1 MTTTLRTSPRNH
13 SEVKRLTAPQI
24 VVDLMHREVRHGDGR
39 RCRLSK
45 REAGLLACLARKVGI
60 PVSREELL
68 SEVWRLN
75 PDRTLTRTVDM
86 HVSMLRRKLGDPART
101 PAMLL
106 TVNGTGYML
115 RADAADGGG
124 LFSTES
130 IPTVRPV

>member
-1 MTTTLRTSPRNH
+1 MMTTTLRTSPRNH

-86 HVSMLRRKLGDPART
+86 HMAELRRKLEGDPSN
-101 PAMLL
+101 PAHLL
-106 TVNGTGYML
+106 TVRKAGYRL
-115 RADAADGGG
+115 Q
-124 LFSTES
+124 
-130 IPTVRPV
+130 P